1 MINGRFGIMHIKF
14 DDNSTK
20 AMRRKLERLADFGIV
35 NEKELRKANREVAKK
50 YVSVAKKKIEP
61 MDREFTTVRGN
72 RMYRKTLE
80 RSMGVWRPKADD
92 KFTRNIMMAGPRTSL
107 HRRVAPYSKK
117 DGLFALWVEKG
128 VAGKNKTS
136 GRNVGVFERS
146 LKAAMPQM
154 RTKFLSE
161 YRKRFGKYVRSI

>member
-1 MINGRFGIMHIKF
+1 MHIKF

-35 NEKELRKANREVAKK
+35 NEKELRKANREVAKM
-50 YVSVAKKKIEP
+50 YVKTARRNIQP
-61 MDREFTTVRGN
+61 MDREFTNVRRN
-72 RMYRKTLE
+72 RMYRNTLR

-92 KFTRNIMMAGPRTSL
+92 RFTRNIMMAGPRTSL
-107 HRRVAPYSKK
+107 HKRVAPYSKT
-117 DGLFALWVEKG
+117 DGFFALWVEQGK
-128 VAGKNKTS
+128 AGKNRST
-136 GRNVGVFERS
+136 GRNVGVFEKS
-146 LKAAMPQM
+146 AKSAMPQM